1 MTKIQTLPIKITCI
15 IHSLNIGGM
24 ERVMSILLN
33 DFAQRENVEVSLVL
47 IGRNR
52 NIDYDLN
59 KNIRVFKPKFKFDN

>member
-1 MTKIQTLPIKITCI
+1 MNTTKTKKISCI
-15 IHSLNIGGM
+15 IHALGIGGM

-52 NIDYDLN
+52 NIT
-59 KNIRVFKPKFKFDN
+59 

>member
-1 MTKIQTLPIKITCI
+1 
-15 IHSLNIGGM
+15 
-24 ERVMSILLN
+24 MSILLN